1 MKTVHTS
8 KKGGRMR
15 RVLIASLALAGLGC
29 LSRNTVRTSP
39 TSAIDAESDSVRAH
53 DARVEAAKVRA
64 VVDSLVKTRK
74 KTPPI

>member
-1 MKTVHTS
+1 
-8 KKGGRMR
+8 MR
-15 RVLIASLALAGLGC
+15 RVLIASLALSGLGC
-29 LSRNTVRTSP
+29 LSHNTVRTSTTP
-39 TSAIDAESDSVRAH
+39 AVSVGSDSVRAH